1 MSTTSF
7 LSTPGDFDF
16 WRTAYS
22 HGWCDLLPY
31 TFDADHQR
39 LHRVLQLHD
48 GTLVQCTMRAS
59 SGGIRVD
66 SAGPAALTSIHR
78 ADIRNQLRACLR
90 LDEDFSEFHAAMRRH
105 AGYRWIARRRAGRLL
120 RAPTVFE
127 DTVKMI
133 CTTNCAWHLTV
144 VMVRGLMGK
153 FGRSAH
159 GLTAFPGPEAI
170 AASSERE
177 LRRDCSTGYRS
188 RALLELA
195 ERVASGALPVEEW
208 RHSPLPTADLYDQ
221 LCGIR
226 GVGPYAAGNILKLL
240 GRYDYLGLDSW
251 VRKQWS
257 TLHARG
263 RTVKDSRI
271 EEYYRPFGSWRGLV
285 FWLEM
290 TRDWHE

>member
-1 MSTTSF
+1 VNTTSCI
-7 LSTPGDFDF
+7 STPEDFDF

-31 TFDADHQR
+31 TFDADRQR
-39 LHRVLQLHD
+39 LMRVLQLHD
-48 GTLVQCTMRAS
+48 GTLVHCTMRAS
-59 SGGIRVD
+59 SRGIRVD
-66 SAGPAALTSIHR
+66 CAGPAALTPLHR
-78 ADIRNQLRACLR
+78 THIRNQLRSCFR
-90 LDEDFSEFHAAMRRH
+90 LDEDFSEFHATMRCHSR
-105 AGYRWIARRRAGRLL
+105 YRWIARRKAGRLL

-127 DTVKMI
+127 DAVKMI

-144 VMVRGLMGK
+144 VMVRRLTGK

-159 GLTAFPGPEAI
+159 GLTAFPAAEAI

-188 RALLELA
+188 RALIELA
-195 ERVASGALPVEEW
+195 ERVASGALPIEKW
-208 RHSPLPTADLYDQ
+208 RHSPLSTPDLYDQ

-226 GVGPYAAGNILKLL
+226 GIGPYAAGNILRLL
-240 GRYDYLGLDSW
+240 GRYEHLGLDSW

-257 TLHARG
+257 KLHAGG
-263 RTVKDSRI
+263 RAVKDSRI
-271 EEYYRPFGSWRGLV
+271 EAYYRPLGSWRGLV